1 MAASRP
7 RARRCWQCG
16 TFAPRPGPVDTDDG
30 TIVAVNDVSL
40 DLFGGEVLAVVGESG
55 CGKTMLALSI
65 LGLLPGRARIAAGE
79 VRLAGEDLLSA
90 SALRRRQVRGAEIA
104 MIFQDPLTASEPG
117 AARGRPDR
125 RDDQSPSAAA
135 QD

>member
-1 MAASRP
+1 MRNL
-7 RARRCWQCG
+7 R
-16 TFAPRPGPVDTDDG
+16 TEIDTDEG

-40 DLFGGEVLAVVGESG
+40 DLSGGEVLAVVGESG

-90 SALRRRQVRGAEIA
+90 SALRRRQVRGADIA
-104 MIFQDPLTASEPG
+104 MIFQDPLTALNPVQRVGDQIAEMLRAHRPLSKS
-117 AARGRPDR
+117 AARLRSVGP
-125 RDDQSPSAAA
+125 A
-135 QD
+135 

>member
-1 MAASRP
+1 MRNL
-7 RARRCWQCG
+7 R
-16 TFAPRPGPVDTDDG
+16 TEIDTDEG

-65 LGLLPGRARIAAGE
+65 LGLLPGRARIASGE

-90 SALRRRQVRGAEIA
+90 SALRRRQVRGAER
-104 MIFQDPLTASEPG
+104 MIFQDPLR
-117 AARGRPDR
+117 AARGRPEC
-125 RDDQSPSAAA
+125 RDDQGPSAAA
-135 QD
+135 QDRGPSSGRGSA